1 MPEVWDGLSNGQQTS
16 MLEFFFAAV
25 TVFHFALRNV

>member
-1 MPEVWDGLSNGQQTS
+1 MAEDGDGLFERAGN
-16 MLEFFFAAV
+16 LDAWIFFAAV